1 VEIISF
7 IDLYPLYLPPQ
18 YPMGVSWMDGLA
30 GLDYVGELLIT
41 PGVALRIV
49 GNIYTVGLIIKTIGI
64 DAHILID
71 LQAFN

>member
-1 VEIISF
+1 
-7 IDLYPLYLPPQ
+7 
-18 YPMGVSWMDGLA
+18 
-30 GLDYVGELLIT
+30 
-41 PGVALRIV
+41 LRIV